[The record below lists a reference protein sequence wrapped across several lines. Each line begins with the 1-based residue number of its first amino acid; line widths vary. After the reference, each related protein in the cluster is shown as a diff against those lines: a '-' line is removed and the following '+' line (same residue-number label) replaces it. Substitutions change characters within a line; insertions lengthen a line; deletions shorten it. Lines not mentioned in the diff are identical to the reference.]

1 MTRNVGALLVTYTTP
16 EWDSR
21 YPDRD
26 RLRPEVECMAESA
39 EVARGWLASNAES
52 AWPAR

>member
-1 MTRNVGALLVTYTTP
+1 MLGALLVTYTAP

-26 RLRPEVECMAESA
+26 RLRPEVECMAECYLEQILA
-39 EVARGWLASNAES
+39 VIPEGEIRRAHVVRG
-52 AWPAR
+52 